1 MRLVVVADPWEQ
13 RTVGRTGRDTAG
25 TVDGPLSRA
34 VAATVSGCWVIA
46 VAISKLHSSATGA
59 GTLAPGPPGP
69 PVAVT

>member
-1 MRLVVVADPWEQ
+1 MQRVVIACPWEQ
-13 RTVGRTGRDTAG
+13 RTIGGTGCDAAG

-34 VAATVSGCWVIA
+34 VAATVSGCWVIT
-46 VAISKLHSSATGA
+46 VAISKLHSSPAGA